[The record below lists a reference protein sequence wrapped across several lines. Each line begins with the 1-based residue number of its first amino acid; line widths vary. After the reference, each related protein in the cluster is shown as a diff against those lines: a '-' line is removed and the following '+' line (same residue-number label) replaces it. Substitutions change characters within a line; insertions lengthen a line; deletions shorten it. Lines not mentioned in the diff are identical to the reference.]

1 MQAAS
6 STTVDQV
13 LNKPWCEASRKK
25 AHWDFVLEEMAW
37 MANDFVQ
44 ESLWKKAAAGQ
55 IFEVLLIKQKVGI
68 SNLVKTQ
75 TQASN
80 SSSKD
85 FDGAVPMDV
94 DFPGMEIADIGSD
107 KVNKQKSKAIIQQY
121 AMPFLKSSGFELMV
135 QAEAPATP
143 KQHSE
148 SISTILEPFW
158 EDQFPEEPLFYVVS
172 NGSMEVY
179 RASVES
185 DCTMLEA
192 KHVLELASEHDA
204 EVQAVPGVA
213 EDAAVCSDFGTD
225 GYGNDGSS
233 QDDDLQ
239 SHFMLSSLGSGG
251 GLPGIVKKK
260 RKKIAKVNTAGPKL
274 EVGASLPGFVYW
286 PSMSGGDLGSPSLA
300 ITGKRSLSGYS
311 DSTNIPG
318 IIPTK

>member
-1 MQAAS
+1 LQ
-6 STTVDQV
+6 
-13 LNKPWCEASRKK
+13 
-25 AHWDFVLEEMAW
+25 
-37 MANDFVQ
+37 
-44 ESLWKKAAAGQ
+44 
-55 IFEVLLIKQKVGI
+55 
-68 SNLVKTQ
+68 
-75 TQASN
+75 
-80 SSSKD
+80 
-85 FDGAVPMDV
+85 
-94 DFPGMEIADIGSD
+94 
-107 KVNKQKSKAIIQQY
+107 
-121 AMPFLKSSGFELMV
+121 
-135 QAEAPATP
+135 
-143 KQHSE
+143 
-148 SISTILEPFW
+148 
-158 EDQFPEEPLFYVVS
+158 
-172 NGSMEVY
+172 
-179 RASVES
+179 
-185 DCTMLEA
+185 

-318 IIPTK
+318 IIPTKRARSSAVNLRQRGGGASPSPGTVGHFARTTAGSHFQQDERMDMLNGCHRGDNNSDTPSNNLNAVGSDGTFVTSKLKKNKRIKHSLEGACATRQDEAGVSGSVSIKVPLFL

>member
-1 MQAAS
+1 LQ
-6 STTVDQV
+6 
-13 LNKPWCEASRKK
+13 
-25 AHWDFVLEEMAW
+25 
-37 MANDFVQ
+37 
-44 ESLWKKAAAGQ
+44 
-55 IFEVLLIKQKVGI
+55 
-68 SNLVKTQ
+68 
-75 TQASN
+75 
-80 SSSKD
+80 
-85 FDGAVPMDV
+85 
-94 DFPGMEIADIGSD
+94 
-107 KVNKQKSKAIIQQY
+107 
-121 AMPFLKSSGFELMV
+121 
-135 QAEAPATP
+135 
-143 KQHSE
+143 
-148 SISTILEPFW
+148 
-158 EDQFPEEPLFYVVS
+158 
-172 NGSMEVY
+172 
-179 RASVES
+179 
-185 DCTMLEA
+185 